1 VLFFLIY
8 AVARRLLQAFAG
20 SSSISALQIENAVL
34 RHQLAVLRRKVGRP
48 RFRRMDRVLITVA
61 SRLLPRDRWSSLL
74 VTPQTLLRWHRE
86 LVRRKWTYRRRGT
99 LGRPPLDPAIRDLV
113 IRLGRENPRW
123 GCVRIQGE
131 LRKLGVRVGATTIR
145 TILRRAGLPPAPRR
159 SGPSWTQFLRA
170 QARGI
175 LAMDFFTMETAW
187 LRSLYVLFAIEL
199 GSRRVHV
206 LGATRNPDSA
216 WVTQQARNL
225 AMGERLR
232 GVRFLIR
239 DRDSK
244 FSGPFDEVF
253 RTEGVRIV
261 KTPIRSPQANAFA
274 ERWVRTVREEC
285 LDHVLVFGAGHL
297 QAVLREYAAHYNA
310 RRPHR
315 SLGLVPPDAPGDA
328 RASPV
333 PSDVH
338 RRDIL
343 GGVIHDY
350 YRSAA

>member
-1 VLFFLIY
+1 
-8 AVARRLLQAFAG
+8 
-20 SSSISALQIENAVL
+20 
-34 RHQLAVLRRKVGRP
+34 
-48 RFRRMDRVLITVA
+48 MDRVLITAA
-61 SRLLPRDRWSSLL
+61 SRLLPRDLWSSFL

-86 LVRRKWTYRRRGT
+86 LVKKKWTFRKRRT
-99 LGRPPLDPAIRDLV
+99 LGRPPLDPTIRDLV
-113 IRLGRENPRW
+113 IRLGRENLRW

-159 SGPSWTQFLRA
+159 SGPSWSQFLRA

-175 LAMDFFTMETAW
+175 LAMDFFAMETAW
-187 LRSLYVLFAIEL
+187 LRTLYVLFAIEL

-206 LGATRNPDSA
+206 LGVTRNPDSA

-225 AMGERLR
+225 AMGKRPT

-253 RTEGVRIV
+253 RSEGVKIV
-261 KTPIRSPQANAFA
+261 KTPIRSPRANAFA

-315 SLGLVPPDAPGDA
+315 SLALVPPDAPGDA
-328 RASPV
+328 GASPV
-333 PSDVH
+333 PSNVR
-338 RRDIL
+338 RRDVL
-343 GGVIHDY
+343 GGLLHEY
-350 YRSAA
+350 YGCAA